1 MNIPRTIPYATLTLA
16 FMITVVQVL
25 RMSGGIYEDLVFPN
39 LHHGNWDVFYSQ
51 PWRMITSP
59 FIHQNLLHYL
69 ENLVF
74 LLLFGFQI
82 ERAHGWKYVLGPFF
96 GALVTGYVIFL
107 TFMHGGIIGIS
118 GGVCGLFGC
127 SLIANR
133 RTPWWTT
140 LTHRPLHILYSLNLL
155 ASVIADV
162 TDLVPF
168 GVAHVNHIV
177 GILHGLLIGSAF
189 LLTSSGLR
197 WRAAAVA
204 LPVLLFAS
212 QFYSPWQIEWQLVQ
226 KQERL
231 LVENPDCQLRSIEYD
246 PDTPS
251 LIFIMNESTSPVAYY
266 WLDYKGRARF
276 ILWVESGNTGEVY
289 AYVGQPA
296 CIVNADTG
304 KLLQVVQPTNSEQT
318 VTIR

>member
-1 MNIPRTIPYATLTLA
+1 MNTSRTIPYATLTLA
-16 FMITVVQVL
+16 LIITVTQIL
-25 RMSGGIYEDLVFPN
+25 RMFGGVYEDFVFTN
-39 LHHGNWDVFYSQ
+39 LHHGNWDVFYRQ

-82 ERAHGWKYVLGPFF
+82 ERAHGWKYVLGVFF

-107 TFMHGGIIGIS
+107 TIMHNGIIGIS
-118 GGVCGLFGC
+118 GGVYGLFGF

-140 LTHRPLHILYSLNLL
+140 LTHRPLHILFSLNLL
-155 ASVIADV
+155 MSVVADV

-168 GVAHVNHIV
+168 GVAHLNHIV
-177 GILHGLLIGSAF
+177 SILYGLLVGSAF
-189 LLTSSGLR
+189 LLRQHGLR
-197 WRAAAVA
+197 WRGAAVA

-212 QFYSPWQIEWQLVQ
+212 QFYSPWQIEWRLVQ
-226 KQERL
+226 KQDRL
-231 LVENPDCQLRSIEYD
+231 LAENPDCQLRSAEYD

-251 LIFIMNESTSPVAYY
+251 LILIVNEASNPVAFY
-266 WLDYKGRARF
+266 WLDYEGRARF
-276 ILWVESGNTGEVY
+276 ILRVASGKTSEVY

-304 KLLQVVQPTNSEQT
+304 RLLQIVHPAEPEQT